1 MLRAV
6 LEKEVQSKVQI
17 GVQVVPP
24 CGSSS
29 KSATS
34 FSSDYSAK
42 GYGPKGIDGEK
53 SLKNRGQGA
62 GGVAKV
68 GGHGSRPEELKI
80 GTALWE
86 A

>member
-1 MLRAV
+1 M
-6 LEKEVQSKVQI
+6 
-17 GVQVVPP
+17 PP

-80 GTALWE
+80 GPALWE